1 VSIDPGEPILE
12 AVDVAKTYGDGTAAL
27 GGVSLA
33 VHPGE
38 TVALV
43 GESGSGKTTLLRTFN
58 RLVEPSAGDV
68 RVEGQP
74 VADLDPIVLRRR
86 IGYVPQDGGL
96 IPHWRIE
103 RNVELVPRLLGW
115 DRDRRRARTR
125 EMLELVG
132 LDPRA
137 HASRYPGE
145 LSGGQ
150 RQRVAFARA
159 LAADPPLILLDEPFG
174 ALDALT
180 RLELHRQFLDLKKAL
195 GKTTV
200 LVTHD
205 LAEAFRLADRIGVM
219 RAGRLLQLGVPE
231 ELASKPADPYVEALL
246 EMRRV

>member
-1 VSIDPGEPILE
+1 VPSEPILE
-12 AVDVAKTYGDGTAAL
+12 AVDVAKTYGDGTHAL
-27 GGVSLA
+27 AGVTLA

-58 RLVEPSAGDV
+58 RMVEPSAGTV
-68 RVEGQP
+68 RVEGRP
-74 VADLDPIVLRRR
+74 VSEADPITLRRR

-96 IPHWRIE
+96 IPHWSVE
-103 RNVELVPRLLGW
+103 KNVELVPRLLGW
-115 DRDRRRARTR
+115 DRGRRQARTR
-125 EMLELVG
+125 EMLEIVG
-132 LDPRA
+132 LSDVQARRHP
-137 HASRYPGE
+137 SE

-150 RQRVAFARA
+150 RQRIAFARA
-159 LAADPPLILLDEPFG
+159 LAADPPVILLDEPFG

-180 RLELHRQFLDLKKAL
+180 RLELHRQFLEIKKTL

-219 RAGRLLQLGVPE
+219 RSGRLLQLGPPD
-231 ELASKPADPYVEALL
+231 ELANRPADPYVEALL